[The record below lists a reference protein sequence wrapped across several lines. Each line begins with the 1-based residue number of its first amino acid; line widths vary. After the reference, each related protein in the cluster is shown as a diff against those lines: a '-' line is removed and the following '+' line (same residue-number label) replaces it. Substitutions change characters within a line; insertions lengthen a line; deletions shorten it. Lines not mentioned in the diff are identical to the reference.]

1 VISGTPTALTT
12 TNFTFTLRV
21 TDATSATNEKQ
32 FTVTIAGTIVLGGG
46 GGGGGGCSA
55 GNTSN
60 STIWF
65 ALLSLLAIGALVY
78 RRRKAA

>member
-46 GGGGGGCSA
+46 GGGGGGGCSA
-55 GNTSN
+55 AGNS
-60 STIWF
+60 SF
-65 ALLSLLAIGALVY
+65 ALSIVFLMLVAVRR
-78 RRRKAA
+78 RRRKTA